1 MNMDSSLD
9 SDLIS
14 YLSDNSPMLQYLID
28 TLPVP
33 IFYKDRDGNYLGCNK
48 AFEDFIKIERRK
60 LIGRSAFELFDR
72 ELAEIYHSADQAL
85 FENPGVQ
92 NYESV
97 VRSTQG
103 DERYVK
109 FHKTSFVDNN
119 NEVAGLIGV
128 IFDIT
133 AQKRLESKLIEQATY
148 DDLTGLYNRREGLHR
163 MGELYELTR
172 RNKMHL
178 AVLMLDVDHFK
189 RVNDQYGHQIGDQ
202 ALQFIADSLRQTS
215 RQSDILVRY
224 GGEEF
229 LLFLPDVAEGDAV
242 TFAERYR
249 KMLAAKAMRLS
260 KSQQLHLTV
269 SIGISCYRRQ
279 SLTDLIHEADIAL
292 YEAKSRD
299 RNNVCSY

>member
-9 SDLIS
+9 SDLIT
-14 YLSDNSPMLQYLID
+14 YLSGNNPMLQCLID

-33 IFYKDRDGNYLGCNK
+33 IFYKDKVGIYLGCNR
-48 AFEDFIKIERRK
+48 AFEDFIKIERSQ
-60 LIGRSAFELFDR
+60 LIGNNVFQLFDR

-85 FENPGVQ
+85 FDNPGIQ
-92 NYESV
+92 NYEGM

-109 FHKTSFVDNN
+109 FHKTSFEDNN
-119 NEVAGLIGV
+119 NEVAGLIGI

-133 AQKRLESKLIEQATY
+133 AQKQLESKLTEQATY
-148 DDLTGLYNRREGLHR
+148 DSLTGLYNRREGLNR
-163 MGELYELTR
+163 VGELYELTR
-172 RNKMHL
+172 RNKMPL

-189 RVNDQYGHQIGDQ
+189 RVNDQYGHQVGDQ
-202 ALQFIADSLRQTS
+202 ALHFIANTLRQTS
-215 RQSDILVRY
+215 RKSDVLVRY

-229 LLFLPDVAEGDAV
+229 LIFLPNVAEGDAI

-249 KMLAAKAMRLS
+249 TALAKKAMRLS
-260 KSQQLHLTV
+260 KSQRLHLTV
-269 SIGISCYRRQ
+269 SIGISCYRQ
-279 SLTDLIHEADIAL
+279 QTLTDLIHEADIAL

-299 RNNVCSY
+299 RNTVCSY

>member
-9 SDLIS
+9 SDLIR

-33 IFYKDRDGNYLGCNK
+33 IFYKDKAGYYLGCNK
-48 AFEDFIKIERRK
+48 AFEDFIKIERSQ
-60 LIGRSAFELFDR
+60 LIGNNVFQLYDR
-72 ELAEIYHSADQAL
+72 KLAEIYHSADQAL
-85 FENPGVQ
+85 FDNPGIQ

-109 FHKTSFVDNN
+109 FHKTSFGDSK

-133 AQKRLESKLIEQATY
+133 AQKQLEHKLTEQATY
-148 DDLTGLYNRREGLHR
+148 DSLTGLYNRREGLNR
-163 MGELYELTR
+163 VGELYELTR
-172 RNKMHL
+172 RNKMPL

-189 RVNDQYGHQIGDQ
+189 RVNDQYGHQIGDR
-202 ALQFIADSLRQTS
+202 ALQFIADTLRKTS

-229 LLFLPDVAEGDAV
+229 LLFLPNVAEGDAV

-249 KMLAAKAMRLS
+249 TTLAEKSMSLS
-260 KSQQLHLTV
+260 KDQQLHLTV
-269 SIGISCYRRQ
+269 SIGISCYMQQ
-279 SLTDLIHEADIAL
+279 SLTELIHEADIAL

>member
-9 SDLIS
+9 SDLIR

-33 IFYKDRDGNYLGCNK
+33 IYYKDKTGKILGCNK
-48 AFEDFIKIERRK
+48 ALEDFIKIERSK
-60 LIGRSAFELFDR
+60 LIGRGVFELFDR
-72 ELAEIYHSADQAL
+72 ELAEIYHSSDQAL
-85 FENPGVQ
+85 FDNPGVQ

-97 VRSTQG
+97 VRSPQG

-109 FHKTSFVDNN
+109 FHKTSFLDSN

-133 AQKRLESKLIEQATY
+133 AQKRLENKLTEQATHDY
-148 DDLTGLYNRREGLHR
+148 LTGLYNRREGLNR
-163 MGELYELTR
+163 ASQLYELTR
-172 RNKMHL
+172 RNKMPL
-178 AVLMLDVDHFK
+178 AVFMLDVDHFK

-202 ALQFIADSLRQTS
+202 ALQFVADTLRQTS
-215 RQSDILVRY
+215 RNSDILLRY

-229 LLFLPDVAEGDAV
+229 LLFLPNVSENNAV
-242 TFAERYR
+242 MFAERYR
-249 KMLAAKAMRLS
+249 MRLAE
-260 KSQQLHLTV
+260 KSMKLGKNQELHLTV
-269 SIGISCYRRQ
+269 SIGLSCYKRQ
-279 SLTDLIHEADIAL
+279 SLADLVHEADMAL

>member
-33 IFYKDRDGNYLGCNK
+33 IFYKNKAGNYLGCNK
-48 AFEDFIKIERRK
+48 AFEDFIKIKRSQ
-60 LIGRSAFELFDR
+60 LIGNNVFALFTR

-85 FENPGVQ
+85 FDNPGVQ

-97 VRSTQG
+97 VRSPQG
-103 DERYVK
+103 EERYVK
-109 FHKTSFVDNN
+109 FHKTSFLNSH

-133 AQKRLESKLIEQATY
+133 AQKQLENKLTEQATY
-148 DDLTGLYNRREGLHR
+148 DYLTGLYNRREGLNR
-163 MGELYELTR
+163 VSELYELTR
-172 RNKMHL
+172 RNKMPL
-178 AVLMLDVDHFK
+178 AVFMLDVDHFK

-215 RQSDILVRY
+215 RKSDILLRY

-229 LLFLPDVAEGDAV
+229 LLFLPNVAESHALV
-242 TFAERYR
+242 FAERYR
-249 KMLAAKAMRLS
+249 TRLAEKAMRLN
-260 KSQQLHLTV
+260 KNQELHLTV
-269 SIGISCYRRQ
+269 SIGISCYKRQ

-292 YEAKSRD
+292 YEAKSRN
-299 RNNVCSY
+299 RNNVCRY

>member
-9 SDLIS
+9 SDLIH
-14 YLSDNSPMLQYLID
+14 YLSDNSRMLQYLID

-33 IFYKDRDGNYLGCNK
+33 IFYKDKAGKYLGCNK
-48 AFEDFIKIERRK
+48 AFEDFIRIERSK
-60 LIGRSAFELFDR
+60 LIGSSAFDLFDR

-97 VRSTQG
+97 VRSAQG
-103 DERYVK
+103 AECYVK
-109 FHKTSFVDNN
+109 FHKTSFLDSNN
-119 NEVAGLIGV
+119 QVAGLIGV

-133 AQKRLESKLIEQATY
+133 AQKRLENKLTEQATH
-148 DDLTGLYNRREGLHR
+148 DSLTGLYNRREGLNR
-163 MGELYELTR
+163 AGEIYEFTR
-172 RNKMHL
+172 RNKMPL

-189 RVNDQYGHQIGDQ
+189 RVNDQYGHQVGDQ
-202 ALQFIADSLRQTS
+202 ALKFITDILLKTS
-215 RQSDILVRY
+215 RQSDILIRY

-229 LLFLPDVAEGDAV
+229 LLFLPNVGEGDAV

-249 KMLAAKAMRLS
+249 TSLAEKSMRLS
-260 KSQQLHLTV
+260 KSQKLHLTV
-269 SIGISCYRRQ
+269 SIGISCYRDQ
-279 SLTDLIHEADIAL
+279 SLFELIHEADIAL
-292 YEAKSRD
+292 YEAKRRD

>member
-9 SDLIS
+9 SDLVR

-33 IFYKDRDGNYLGCNK
+33 IYYKDKAGKYLGCNK
-48 AFEDFIKIERRK
+48 ALEDFIKIERSK
-60 LIGRSAFELFDR
+60 LIGRSVFELFDR

-85 FENPGVQ
+85 FQNPGVQ

-97 VRSTQG
+97 VRSSQG

-109 FHKTSFVDNN
+109 FHKTSFLDSN
-119 NEVAGLIGV
+119 NEVAGLIGI

-133 AQKRLESKLIEQATY
+133 AQKRLENKLTEQATH
-148 DDLTGLYNRREGLHR
+148 DSLTGLYNRREGLNR
-163 MGELYELTR
+163 AGQIYELTR
-172 RNKMHL
+172 RNKIPL

-202 ALQFIADSLRQTS
+202 ALQFIADTLRQTS
-215 RQSDILVRY
+215 RQTDTLVRY

-229 LLFLPDVAEGDAV
+229 LLFLPNVAEGDAV
-242 TFAERYR
+242 MFAERYR
-249 KMLAAKAMRLS
+249 AALAEKTMRLS

-269 SIGISCYRRQ
+269 SIGISCYKRQ
-279 SLTDLIHEADIAL
+279 SLTELIHEADIAL